1 MANDVPN
8 DDFEMNHRRDDGD
21 ENCLLDD
28 VVCANNVRIYHLDL
42 VKIFDR
48 FLVVRI
54 RDRHYDDVNDRM
66 MMYDLWATNDDEKM
80 SNVHDHLC
88 IVLCIDRLS
97 MFYRHR
103 RDWQQDVFL
112 PALNY
117 VMNDLRASDFD

>member
-21 ENCLLDD
+21 ENCLLGD

-103 RDWQQDVFL
+103 RDWQ
-112 PALNY
+112 
-117 VMNDLRASDFD
+117 